1 MNTTQAIRPR
11 RVLLVA
17 VVALVIGALALAL
30 APSSHHGHDTTVSA
44 ASRASRTTLR
54 SDGILAQF
62 PARFDR

>member
-1 MNTTQAIRPR
+1 MNTTLSIRPR

-17 VVALVIGALALAL
+17 IAALVIGALALAL

-44 ASRASRTTLR
+44 AL

>member
-1 MNTTQAIRPR
+1 MNTFSIRTR

-17 VVALVIGALALAL
+17 IAALVIGALAMAL

-44 ASRASRTTLR
+44 SLG
-54 SDGILAQF
+54 DGILARF

>member
-1 MNTTQAIRPR
+1 MNTTFTIRPR

-17 VVALVIGALALAL
+17 IAALVIGALALAL

-44 ASRASRTTLR
+44 AAL

>member
-1 MNTTQAIRPR
+1 VNTTLPIRPR

-17 VVALVIGALALAL
+17 IAALVIGALALAL
-30 APSSHHGHDTTVSA
+30 APSSHHGHDTTAPA
-44 ASRASRTTLR
+44 AL

>member
-1 MNTTQAIRPR
+1 MNTTLPIRPR
-11 RVLLVA
+11 RVLLIA
-17 VVALVIGALALAL
+17 IAALVIGALALAL

-44 ASRASRTTLR
+44 AV

>member
-1 MNTTQAIRPR
+1 MNTTLPIRPR

-17 VVALVIGALALAL
+17 IVALVIGALALAL

-44 ASRASRTTLR
+44 AL